1 MNHEVLAI
9 RHVHFEDLGTLEPV
23 LGERAHLVRYV
34 DVGLARL
41 DAPRPLSPALMVV
54 LGGPIGAYEDARYPT
69 IVPLLRMIEARI
81 AAGLPTLGI
90 CLGAQLIA
98 RVLGARVYPA
108 ANRELGWTPLTLT
121 DAGRAS
127 PMRHLDGGAT
137 SMFHWHGDTF
147 DVPTGASLLAS
158 TAACAH
164 QAFSWGNHVLGIQ
177 CHPEVRT
184 ERFEPW
190 LIGHAAELLA
200 TPGVDIERLRA
211 DTAHFGPGLEQA
223 ARATFREWLDSVGF
237 RSPAPV

>member
-1 MNHEVLAI
+1 
-9 RHVHFEDLGTLEPV
+9 
-23 LGERAHLVRYV
+23 
-34 DVGLARL
+34 
-41 DAPRPLSPALMVV
+41 
-54 LGGPIGAYEDARYPT
+54 
-69 IVPLLRMIEARI
+69 
-81 AAGLPTLGI
+81 
-90 CLGAQLIA
+90 
-98 RVLGARVYPA
+98 VLGARVYPA